1 MLTTDRPDLF
11 EDFSEIGWLLPTG
24 KLLPG
29 EQAIREFHSKSLTL
43 SALTPSVGDG
53 GEGREGYP
61 ATASAPGRTSSSARS
76 PGAIGRTGSPP
87 P

>member
-43 SALTPSVGDG
+43 SALTPVQTGFIG
-53 GEGREGYP
+53 N
-61 ATASAPGRTSSSARS
+61 TSDRAHR
-76 PGAIGRTGSPP
+76 
-87 P
+87 